1 MIKEFYRYSADF
13 FNFLHDNIAGD
24 PAALRLKYAGKN
36 LPFPVGEAIDQIECR
51 RKTRKK
57 LPFFNSCRS
66 FLYPAVQASEQA
78 TNQYVASYH
87 AMLAGAAEDEGRR
100 ILDMTAGLGIDAFTM
115 ALAGAQITAIE
126 LDSHRAK
133 ILSLN
138 AEALNLP
145 SLNAICGD
153 SVAMLESYAGTPF
166 DTIFIDPARR
176 DSANRRTYFLE
187 DSLPDVTLHAPMM
200 LRHARRV
207 IIKASPILDITRA
220 IGQLPDVA
228 EIHAVCLRGECK
240 EVLIILDRGS
250 GKLSEEHSRGIKMVA
265 VDLKGDDEDEYPYRN
280 PRMASRFE
288 FTSRQGSR
296 KSLFATDDDIRDAEY
311 IYNPNAG
318 VHKLNCS
325 AELCEKFPAIRQIS
339 PNTELYISQKPVADF
354 PGTAFRIAE
363 RPDRKQLKRLKKE
376 SYAVITRNYTM
387 TADELRRKLGVSESD
402 SRFIIGCRA
411 GMKANPEIFI
421 CEKL

>member
-1 MIKEFYRYSADF
+1 
-13 FNFLHDNIAGD
+13 
-24 PAALRLKYAGKN
+24 
-36 LPFPVGEAIDQIECR
+36 
-51 RKTRKK
+51 
-57 LPFFNSCRS
+57 
-66 FLYPAVQASEQA
+66 
-78 TNQYVASYH
+78 
-87 AMLAGAAEDEGRR
+87 
-100 ILDMTAGLGIDAFTM
+100 
-115 ALAGAQITAIE
+115 
-126 LDSHRAK
+126 
-133 ILSLN
+133 
-138 AEALNLP
+138 
-145 SLNAICGD
+145 
-153 SVAMLESYAGTPF
+153 
-166 DTIFIDPARR
+166 
-176 DSANRRTYFLE
+176 
-187 DSLPDVTLHAPMM
+187 MM

-339 PNTELYISQKPVADF
+339 PNTELYVSQKPVADF